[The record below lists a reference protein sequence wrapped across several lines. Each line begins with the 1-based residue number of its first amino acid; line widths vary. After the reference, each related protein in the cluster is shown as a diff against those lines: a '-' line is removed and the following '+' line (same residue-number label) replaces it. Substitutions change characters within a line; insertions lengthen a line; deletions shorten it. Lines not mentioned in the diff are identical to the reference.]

1 VRVFGATGVGI
12 AEGFGTPDWRA
23 LLGLRLG
30 PRPTPAKPPEPPR
43 PLPEPPR
50 DTDGDGLIDVADR
63 CPNEP
68 ETRNEFEDEDGC
80 PDDPDPDKDNV
91 IGAADQ
97 CPDQPEDLDS
107 FEDGNGCP
115 DPDNDGDT
123 VLDADDECRDVPG
136 VPVMKGCPD
145 PDRDG
150 DTVVDRLDNCPDEP
164 GMVEHQGCKK
174 KELVKIVD
182 GKLEILDI
190 VYFALDAAVIQQR
203 SFPLLDNVARVLTA
217 QPKITKVRVEGH
229 TDDLGNDDYNK
240 KLSQRRADA
249 VRAYLINKGIDAGRL
264 EAVGFGEEQPKVK
277 ETTAAARATNRRVEF
292 VILEGG
298 AGIVTPK

>member
-1 VRVFGATGVGI
+1 M
-12 AEGFGTPDWRA
+12 
-23 LLGLRLG
+23 
-30 PRPTPAKPPEPPR
+30 
-43 PLPEPPR
+43 
-50 DTDGDGLIDVADR
+50 
-63 CPNEP
+63 
-68 ETRNEFEDEDGC
+68 
-80 PDDPDPDKDNV
+80 
-91 IGAADQ
+91 
-97 CPDQPEDLDS
+97 
-107 FEDGNGCP
+107 
-115 DPDNDGDT
+115 
-123 VLDADDECRDVPG
+123 LDADDECRDVPG

-164 GMVEHQGCKK
+164 GLVEHQGCKK